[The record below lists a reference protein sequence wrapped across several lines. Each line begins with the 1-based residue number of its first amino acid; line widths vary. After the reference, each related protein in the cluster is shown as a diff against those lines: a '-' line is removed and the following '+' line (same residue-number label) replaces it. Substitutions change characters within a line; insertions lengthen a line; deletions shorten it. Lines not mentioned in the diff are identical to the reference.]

1 MKIPASKLI
10 ILCTLRLL
18 RILLGKT
25 MCFVSYLMGLTTG
38 ALHVY
43 GAKSDNP
50 GQEDSQES
58 DNNQIR
64 PPFR

>member
-1 MKIPASKLI
+1 MTIRVSKFVA
-10 ILCTLRLL
+10 LCTLRLL
-18 RILLGKT
+18 RIFLEKA

-43 GAKSDNP
+43 EAKSDNP
-50 GQEDSQES
+50 GQKDSQES
-58 DNNQIR
+58 DNNQTR